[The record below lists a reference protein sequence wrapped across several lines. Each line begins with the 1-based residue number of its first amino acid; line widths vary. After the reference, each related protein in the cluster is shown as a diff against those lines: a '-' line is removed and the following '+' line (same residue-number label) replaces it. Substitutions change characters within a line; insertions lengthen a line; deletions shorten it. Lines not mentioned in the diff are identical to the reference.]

1 MNTDISLTS
10 MAHSVI
16 DMIVRYY
23 EGVTVNMNPLE
34 SILFIALFGSIIIAA
49 EYYCYK
55 KDSL

>member
-34 SILFIALFGSIIIAA
+34 SIFFIALFGSIIIAA
-49 EYYCYK
+49 EYYYYK
-55 KDSL
+55 KDGL